1 MLFSRELSGVER
13 AMDGLAL
20 RFQAEAHN
28 VANIN
33 TPGYRRQ
40 SVPFEDS
47 LRDAIEE
54 SQIPVNPNN
63 PSNGPIPDP
72 TALLK
77 TWAPSITTDSLPQR
91 ADGNS
96 VSIEQEMGDLA
107 KTVQEFETETEWV
120 ASEYRDIKFV
130 IDAK

>member
-47 LRDAIEE
+47 LRSAIEE
-54 SQIPVNPNN
+54 SQVPINPDN

-72 TALLK
+72 TAFLK
-77 TWAPSITTDSLPQR
+77 TWTPTITVDSLPQR
-91 ADGNS
+91 VDGNS